1 MAGLCSLVLEGIVTE
16 RVHRRLAAIMAID
29 VVGYSALMEREE
41 EATYAEFER
50 FKRELIEPSLSSHEG
65 RLISQRVR

>member
-1 MAGLCSLVLEGIVTE
+1 LLFLEGIVTE

-41 EATYAEFER
+41 EATYAEFR
-50 FKRELIEPSLSSHEG
+50 TVQARID
-65 RLISQRVR
+65 